1 MSDSVPSDSS
11 TTAANADFAQ
21 TEVVPNFG
29 IELVEITRP
38 EQAIF
43 LAPELRWGAAGHDE
57 AIAYG
62 LPLDRLFGEEANAF
76 VTGMLDVEDV
86 ATALIATAMQIDPM
100 VTLPG
105 LSDGIALAHPDE
117 APLQVGADD
126 ELGHA
131 RLMADTLYTAEINT
145 LFDFG
150 FDAHINAAHLH
161 EAWTWDLDKGAWVF
175 DHLA

>member
-1 MSDSVPSDSS
+1 MSDSVPSESS
-11 TTAANADFAQ
+11 THVADAASAT

-38 EQAIF
+38 EHALF

-57 AIAYG
+57 AMLYG
-62 LPLDRLFGEEANAF
+62 MPLDRLFGEEANAY
-76 VTGMLDVEDV
+76 VTGALDAEDI
-86 ATALIATAMQIDPM
+86 ATALMAAAMQIDPL

-105 LSDGIALAHPDE
+105 LADGLMLATPDE
-117 APLQVGADD
+117 APLHVGADD
-126 ELGHA
+126 EQGHA
-131 RLMADTLYTAEINT
+131 RLIADTLHTAEINT

-150 FDAHINAAHLH
+150 IGAHLNAAHLH

-175 DHLA
+175 DHHA